1 MIIEIRRKMMLFNN
15 LVTPLIVSSFIV
27 LSTIDAFQVTNE
39 RRGVVVPMG
48 ITTTHHPRDESTATT
63 TTGSTILLLPSNTI
77 GTNLP
82 PVIQQIANER
92 AEFQINLG
100 RAMDAL
106 RKDMPYILSQTP
118 GTYTLTVSTCIGCL
132 LSCCACYGYYAAAY
146 HLLFILY
153 DSPFIRIY
161 YLSLIDFSIYHDDI
175 SVIDPSGVQ
184 LKGIDKYK
192 SAFTFLQTFSK
203 FWFHQNSN
211 TIQYRMV
218 YDFCRNSIRISWHIV
233 LISKFLPTSRPLHID
248 GISFY
253 QLDVDSGK
261 IIEHKI
267 ETLIVNN
274 TPIAPPYGIL
284 SILQQDV
291 LLGNTMRPVPQGFPA
306 HIVNSIAS

>member
-1 MIIEIRRKMMLFNN
+1 MNS
-15 LVTPLIVSSFIV
+15 IVSPLLVSCLLV
-27 LSTIDAFQVTNE
+27 LSSTIDAFQVANE
-39 RRGVVVPMG
+39 RSSPMASTG
-48 ITTTHHPRDESTATT
+48 ITSHHHDESTTSATKF
-63 TTGSTILLLPSNTI
+63 PSI

-100 RAMDAL
+100 RAMDTL

-118 GTYTLTVSTCIGCL
+118 GPYSMRYTNQQREAISFHLT
-132 LSCCACYGYYAAAY
+132 
-146 HLLFILY
+146 LY
-153 DSPFIRIY
+153 TFTFVF
-161 YLSLIDFSIYHDDI
+161 LSLIDFSIYHEDI

-184 LKGIDKYK
+184 LKGIDKYR

-248 GISFY
+248 GISYY
-253 QLDVDSGK
+253 QLDMDSGK

-291 LLGNTMRPVPQGFPA
+291 LLGNTMRPAPQGLPA
-306 HIVNSIAS
+306 HIVNTIVSG